1 MISENLESI
10 IPQLEKLTRSLFSEI
25 LSLYKDPHFKTKYKK
40 DGSPVTDADMI
51 SHNLIIK
58 FLKKEYP
65 NIPIVSE
72 ESFKQT
78 TYKPSKEFWLIDPLD
93 GTKGFVDRSGE
104 FTTNIALI
112 QDGMP
117 VLGIVGAP
125 MLNKIWSG
133 ISKRSPNQSFKTK
146 KTIPNYFA
154 SLEVQD
160 KLESEMFDKVM
171 QNKQD
176 YLKLLKRQSKKQI
189 KKTLRIIMS
198 KNHQTV
204 LDRAFLNHLNKN
216 GHKIKIVNK
225 GSSIK
230 ICALAD
236 KKADIYPRFGPTSE
250 WDIAAADAVLRSNGG
265 GIFQIENGQPLEYGK
280 KNSILNPM
288 FIAIDDL
295 NEKRSILS
303 IVDRFS
309 KNLL

>member
-10 IPQLEKLTRSLFSEI
+10 ILQLEKLTRSLFSEI
-25 LSLYKDPHFKTKYKK
+25 LRIYKDPHFKTKYKK

-112 QDGMP
+112 QDGMS

-125 MLNKIWSG
+125 MLNKVWSG
-133 ISKRSPNQSFKTK
+133 ISKRSPNQLIKIKKTK
-146 KTIPNYFA
+146 KT
-154 SLEVQD
+154 
-160 KLESEMFDKVM
+160 
-171 QNKQD
+171 
-176 YLKLLKRQSKKQI
+176 

-216 GHKIKIVNK
+216 GYKIKIVNK
-225 GSSIK
+225 GSSMK
-230 ICALAD
+230 ICALVD

-265 GIFQIENGQPLEYGK
+265 GVFQIENGQPLEYGK
-280 KNSILNPM
+280 KDSILNPM

>member
-10 IPQLEKLTRSLFSEI
+10 ILQLEKLTRSLFSEI
-25 LSLYKDPHFKTKYKK
+25 LRIYKDPHFKTKYKK

-112 QDGMP
+112 QDGMS

-125 MLNKIWSG
+125 MLNKVWSG
-133 ISKRSPNQSFKTK
+133 ISKRPPNQLIKIKKTK
-146 KTIPNYFA
+146 KT
-154 SLEVQD
+154 
-160 KLESEMFDKVM
+160 
-171 QNKQD
+171 
-176 YLKLLKRQSKKQI
+176 

-225 GSSIK
+225 GSSMK

-265 GIFQIENGQPLEYGK
+265 GVFQIENGQPLEYGK
-280 KNSILNPM
+280 KDSILNPM

>member
-10 IPQLEKLTRSLFSEI
+10 ILQLEKLTRSLFSEI
-25 LSLYKDPHFKTKYKK
+25 LRIYKDPHFKTKYKK

-112 QDGMP
+112 QDGMS

-125 MLNKIWSG
+125 MLNKVWSG
-133 ISKRSPNQSFKTK
+133 ISKRSPNQLIKIKKTK
-146 KTIPNYFA
+146 K
-154 SLEVQD
+154 
-160 KLESEMFDKVM
+160 
-171 QNKQD
+171 
-176 YLKLLKRQSKKQI
+176 I

-216 GHKIKIVNK
+216 GYKIKIVNK
-225 GSSIK
+225 GSSMK
-230 ICALAD
+230 ICALVD

-265 GIFQIENGQPLEYGK
+265 GVFQIKNGQPLEYGK

>member
-10 IPQLEKLTRSLFSEI
+10 IPQLEKLTCSLFSEI
-25 LSLYKDPHFKTKYKK
+25 LRIYKDPNFKTKYKK
-40 DGSPVTDADMI
+40 DGSPVTDADML
-51 SHNLIIK
+51 SHNLITK

-65 NIPIVSE
+65 DIPIVSE

-117 VLGIVGAP
+117 ALGIVGAP

-133 ISKRSPNQSFKTK
+133 ISKRSPKPLFKTK
-146 KTIPNYFA
+146 KT
-154 SLEVQD
+154 
-160 KLESEMFDKVM
+160 
-171 QNKQD
+171 
-176 YLKLLKRQSKKQI
+176 

-216 GHKIKIVNK
+216 GFKIKIVNK